1 MKPIL
6 RISFLL
12 FIFSLITSCFT
23 FRKLQNKQVSISPL
37 TDQTTIKDGSIVY
50 GLPRSVFTVIIEM
63 DRTIEIPGPYAKY
76 AGDLLGFDKVITKEN
91 ESWNIS
97 SITVKANE
105 ELDPSELYLVESNS
119 LFQTNALKLK
129 NEGLILDLGS
139 DRFASDIEPGLNRK
153 GTSQFMSFDLGAD
166 EYYLMQRDTAYKRVS
181 IDSTFI
187 RIPYIVEK
195 KKKLTTEQLAEK
207 AAKRLMELRDGKH
220 LILTGEA
227 NVFPQNDAA
236 INEMNRIEKEYTEL
250 FAGKTIIEKRTF
262 TSQIIP
268 SKDMIGKQVIL
279 FQLSET
285 TGPLSENSKGGK
297 PVVIEFV
304 PEKKNKEIT
313 IIARPEPES
322 KSESEE
328 IVYDKLFYRVP
339 DVVNIKISIGSETLF
354 NSRKLIYQ
362 FGNIVQLPA
371 NYIIGN

>member
-1 MKPIL
+1 MKQIL

-12 FIFSLITSCFT
+12 LIISLFASCLPVKKLDNQKVSVYPLSDATSI
-23 FRKLQNKQVSISPL
+23 NE
-37 TDQTTIKDGSIVY
+37 GSIVY
-50 GLPRSVFTVIIEM
+50 GLPRSVFTVIVEM
-63 DRTIEIPGPYAKY
+63 DRTIEIPGPYSKF
-76 AGDLLGFDKVITKEN
+76 AGDLLGLDKVITKEN
-91 ESWNIS
+91 ESWTVRGIV
-97 SITVKANE
+97 VKANE
-105 ELDPSELYLVESNS
+105 ELDPSELYIVESKS
-119 LFQTNALKLK
+119 LLHANALKLR
-129 NEGLILDLGS
+129 NEGLILDLNSVGFSS
-139 DRFASDIEPGLNRK
+139 DFEPGLDKN
-153 GTSQFMSFDLGAD
+153 GTDQFISFDLGSD

-207 AAKRLMELRDGKH
+207 AAKRLMEMRDGKH

-227 NVFPQNDAA
+227 NVFPQNDAS

-262 TSQIIP
+262 TCQIVP
-268 SKDMIGKQVIL
+268 SKEMIGKQVIL

-285 TGPLSENSKGGK
+285 TGPLAENSKGGK

-304 PEKKNKEIT
+304 PEKKSKEIT
-313 IIARPEPES
+313 FVAKPEPES
-322 KSESEE
+322 DSE
-328 IVYDKLFYRVP
+328 VQAYDKLFYRVP
-339 DVVNIKISIGSETLF
+339 DVANIKISIGTEVLY

-371 NYIIGN
+371 NYIIGK